1 MSWFD
6 EAVAR
11 HQRERRATES
21 AQQKKQGDEA
31 AVLMR
36 QKEEVEALDPLLQ
49 RLLAEYGEHLYGKGL
64 VQKRFLVRRERPG
77 KGAERSWNWHWH
89 LYSLVKGKAS
99 IELHP
104 IFNKEGV
111 VQGFT
116 ATNGEKSVEIPA
128 ADETAIKDGLVALY
142 LQ

>member
-11 HQRERRATES
+11 HQREQRATAS
-21 AQQKKQGDEA
+21 AQQKKQGEA
-31 AVLMR
+31 VEPLVR
-36 QKEEVEALDPLLQ
+36 QKEEVETLDPLIQ
-49 RLLAEYGEHLYGKGL
+49 RLLSEYGEHLYGKAL
-64 VQKRFLVRRERPG
+64 IQKRFLVRLERPG
-77 KGAERSWNWHWH
+77 KSAKRSWNWHWH

-104 IFNKEGV
+104 IFNEEGV
-111 VQGFT
+111 IQNFT
-116 ATNGEKSVEIPA
+116 AISAEKRVDTTS
-128 ADETAIKDGLVALY
+128 ADEQAIKDGLIALY